1 MEGCLSDCSS
11 ILDIPAMLGESGMMM
26 MMMTK
31 MMMML
36 MMIMIMND
44 DDGDDDDDN
53 SHLSFGCP
61 VDTIAGEGGA
71 QVPL

>member
-1 MEGCLSDCSS
+1 MVIKGIAL
-11 ILDIPAMLGESGMMM
+11 
-26 MMMTK
+26 
-31 MMMML
+31 MML